1 MDCRCICI
9 PKCCETQKCS
19 EEVCDCK
26 KNFLEQETELEIEF
40 IEEEKTIHW

>member
-1 MDCRCICI
+1 MDCRCVCI

-26 KNFLEQETELEIEF
+26 KNFLEQATELEIEF
-40 IEEEKTIHW
+40 IEEEKTIH

>member
-1 MDCRCICI
+1 MDCRCVCI

-26 KNFLEQETELEIEF
+26 KKILEQETELEIEV
-40 IEEEKTIHW
+40 IEEEKTIH